1 MVSSWGGTPDRVGH
15 PSPHRRR
22 VSAWAIGFGL
32 LASLLIWPTHLVTN
46 LALASSACAFGSRGT
61 PDDLTGLLLLNSLC
75 ALFICAAAGW
85 TSWQTWDE
93 TRHEHKGAHE
103 RLLEVG
109 EGRTRF
115 LGLVGMVLAGG
126 FFAATIFDT
135 LGLFMVPP
143 CA

>member
-1 MVSSWGGTPDRVGH
+1 MASSVAGISNRIGH
-15 PSPHRRR
+15 PSPHRGR
-22 VSAWAIGFGL
+22 VSALAVGFGV
-32 LASLLIWPTHLVTN
+32 LAAPLVWSTHLVTN
-46 LALASSACAFGSRGT
+46 FALASSACAFGWRAA
-61 PDDLTGLLLLNSLC
+61 PDDLTGLLLLSSLC
-75 ALFICAAAGW
+75 AFLVCGAAAW
-85 TSWQTWDE
+85 ISWRTLEE
-93 TRHEHKGAHE
+93 TRYEQKGAHE

-135 LGLFMVPP
+135 LALFMVPP